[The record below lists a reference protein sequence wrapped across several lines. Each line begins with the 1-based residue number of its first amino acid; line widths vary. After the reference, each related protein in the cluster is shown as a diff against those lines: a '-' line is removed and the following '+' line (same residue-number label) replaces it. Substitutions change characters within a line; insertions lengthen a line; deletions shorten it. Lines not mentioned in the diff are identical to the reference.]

1 MLPICS
7 KVYCTFSEHFR
18 IDPRKGVNCVRRDFC
33 NYYFE
38 IYLENPFL
46 LELIRPA
53 TWYAKGSCPVGQVL
67 NRSPVQVVAAFAD
80 LGTTTAVTDDTESA
94 IEAFLYA
101 FLYANCMNLILLW
114 LMLLS

>member
-1 MLPICS
+1 MLPIFS
-7 KVYCTFSEHFR
+7 KVYCTFSGHFR
-18 IDPRKGVNCVRRDFC
+18 IDPRKGVNGVRRDFC

-53 TWYAKGSCPVGQVL
+53 ALHAKGSWPVGQVL

-80 LGTTTAVTDDTESA
+80 LGRPTTTAVTDDTESS
-94 IEAFLYA
+94 IEAFL
-101 FLYANCMNLILLW
+101 
-114 LMLLS
+114 

>member
-1 MLPICS
+1 MLSIFS

-18 IDPRKGVNCVRRDFC
+18 IDPRKGVNRVRRDFC

-53 TWYAKGSCPVGQVL
+53 ALHAKGSWPVGQVL

-80 LGTTTAVTDDTESA
+80 LGRPTTTAVTDDTESF
-94 IEAFLYA
+94 IEAFL
-101 FLYANCMNLILLW
+101 
-114 LMLLS
+114 

>member
-1 MLPICS
+1 VI
-7 KVYCTFSEHFR
+7 
-18 IDPRKGVNCVRRDFC
+18 FC

-53 TWYAKGSCPVGQVL
+53 DLHAKGSYPVGQVL
-67 NRSPVQVVAAFAD
+67 NRSPVEVVAAFAD

-101 FLYANCMNLILLW
+101 FLYANCMSLILLW

>member
-1 MLPICS
+1 MI
-7 KVYCTFSEHFR
+7 
-18 IDPRKGVNCVRRDFC
+18 FC

-53 TWYAKGSCPVGQVL
+53 ALHAKGSCPVGQVL
-67 NRSPVQVVAAFAD
+67 NRSPA
-80 LGTTTAVTDDTESA
+80 AVTDDTESA
-94 IEAFLYA
+94 IEV
-101 FLYANCMNLILLW
+101 FLYANCMILILLW